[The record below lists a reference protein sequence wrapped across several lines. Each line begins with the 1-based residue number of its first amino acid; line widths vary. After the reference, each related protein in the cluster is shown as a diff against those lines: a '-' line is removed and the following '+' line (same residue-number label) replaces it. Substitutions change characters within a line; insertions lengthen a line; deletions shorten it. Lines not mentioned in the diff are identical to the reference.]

1 MGKLI
6 KLKDFDSFILEEA
19 CTQRTSAISTA
30 VSQIKAEFGD
40 TKETFLKSAKEKGV
54 DEIKDY
60 IVKVLEPYV
69 ERVEG
74 QETLQTR
81 EKVILDYDEL
91 LKGLASWMLVEI
103 EINQMKKKKEN
114 E

>member
-1 MGKLI
+1 M
-6 KLKDFDSFILEEA
+6 
-19 CTQRTSAISTA
+19 
-30 VSQIKAEFGD
+30 SQIKAEFGD

-74 QETLQTR
+74 QEKLQTR

>member
-1 MGKLI
+1 MSHL
-6 KLKDFDSFILEEA
+6 FYENTE
-19 CTQRTSAISTA
+19 
-30 VSQIKAEFGD
+30 
-40 TKETFLKSAKEKGV
+40 ETFLKSAKEKGV

-74 QETLQTR
+74 QEKLQTR

>member
-1 MGKLI
+1 M
-6 KLKDFDSFILEEA
+6 
-19 CTQRTSAISTA
+19 
-30 VSQIKAEFGD
+30 
-40 TKETFLKSAKEKGV
+40 

-74 QETLQTR
+74 QEKLQTR

>member
-69 ERVEG
+69 ERDRRSCR
-74 QETLQTR
+74 R
-81 EKVILDYDEL
+81 ERRSYWI
-91 LKGLASWMLVEI
+91 MT
-103 EINQMKKKKEN
+103 NF
-114 E
+114 